1 MTAET
6 KLTPE
11 QIKNWRSVLLTL
23 VGPWAL
29 MMPDEDVQRM
39 RDEMQRRA
47 GATEE
52 DCEL

>member
-23 VGPWAL
+23 VGPWAF
-29 MMPDEDVQRM
+29 MMPDEL
-39 RDEMQRRA
+39 RRESEA
-47 GATEE
+47 VGETVDKLLVLIKE
-52 DCEL
+52 